1 MPRMKKNLLIAAMI
15 VFASAGTA
23 SAGGEAGS
31 IGVGAEFQ
39 LSGLGGL
46 SANYDAGAFHVGGF
60 LGFDDPAGINNT
72 AVAFGGRFFFHVA
85 STATSD
91 FSVGGGIGIQSV
103 YDDPGDPAAN
113 RLTGLFL
120 EPSFQI
126 RAFIASNVALS
137 FSGGIVIGTL
147 DAEGV
152 TITGGSPIA
161 SVNGT
166 SFGNITGEAGIHYY
180 F

>member
-1 MPRMKKNLLIAAMI
+1 MPRMKKILLSAMI

-23 SAGGEAGS
+23 SAGGQSGS
-31 IGVGAEFQ
+31 IGIGAEFQ

-46 SANYDAGAFHVGGF
+46 SANYDAGAFHAGGF
-60 LGFDDPAGINNT
+60 LGFDDPAGVNNT

-91 FSVGGGIGIQSV
+91 FSVGGALGIQSL

-126 RAFIASNVALS
+126 RAFLASNVALS
-137 FSGGIVIGTL
+137 FTGGIVIGTV
-147 DAEGV
+147 DAGGV
-152 TITGGSPIA
+152 AITGGIS
-161 SVNGT
+161 GQ
-166 SFGNITGEAGIHYY
+166 AGIHYY

>member
-1 MPRMKKNLLIAAMI
+1 MPRMKKFLLTAMI

-23 SAGGEAGS
+23 SAGGDSGS
-31 IGVGAEFQ
+31 IGIGAEFQ

-46 SANYDAGAFHVGGF
+46 SANFDAGAFHVGGF
-60 LGFDDPAGINNT
+60 LGFDDPAGVNNT

-91 FSVGGGIGIQSV
+91 FSVGGALGIQSV
-103 YDDPGDPAAN
+103 YDDPGDPDAN
-113 RLTGLFL
+113 RLTALFL

-137 FSGGIVIGTL
+137 FSGGIVIGTV

-152 TITGGSPIA
+152 TITGGSPIE
-161 SVNGT
+161 SINGT
-166 SFGNITGEAGIHYY
+166 AFGNITGEAGVHYY